1 MALLQEPNDFFLN
14 HAGALSRHDSG
25 RFNSSLRGLEKE
37 SVQCRVH
44 IGLSETV
51 QVQTRALAST
61 GIFRLFWR

>member
-14 HAGALSRHDSG
+14 HACALSRHDSG

-37 SVQCRVH
+37 SVQCCVH

-51 QVQTRALAST
+51 Q
-61 GIFRLFWR
+61 I